1 MTAALP
7 YPTELER
14 QAEWL
19 GLSDNLQSLTDRLGA
34 ELSAALLRVGAGFVE
49 SDRRRDDYAWSIG
62 MLLDEAEAEWS
73 GDREEFWEAAS
84 ELLRTVSAQRSVFAT
99 NTLRYYVRTVRGCAR
114 LIDRDRYRAHLQF
127 AFFAAAVQI
136 ANDPRYVC
144 NDVQAPLEW
153 AVVQTM
159 SGNAP
164 TVEQMKAAFLR
175 PEHQPDAGKTF
186 TANFSQAMK
195 SFDGLPSNVQNEIRD
210 AVKTIR
216 AAIERLERPTP

>member
-1 MTAALP
+1 MTLP
-7 YPTELER
+7 YLDEQQR

-62 MLLDEAEAEWS
+62 TLLDEAEAEWS

-136 ANDPRYVC
+136 ANDPRYIC
-144 NDVQAPLEW
+144 DNVQEPLEW
-153 AVVQTM
+153 AVAQTL

-164 TVEQMKAAFLR
+164 TVEQMKTAFLR
-175 PEHQPDAGKTF
+175 DEHKPDAWKTF

-195 SFDGLPSNVQNEIRD
+195 SFDHLPLSLQADIREAVQ
-210 AVKTIR
+210 TIR